1 MKAITTVSSR
11 AVTRL
16 ALALA
21 PSVGLAAVV
30 LAGCGDDGTALPTDA
45 AAPDSA
51 PAPRE
56 VVMETQSLAPGELA
70 EGIMTGGVGG
80 RAVIH
85 LEAPV
90 AELDWNIHGHAGGGT
105 QTVFEQLN
113 QRIVDYVFE
122 PTATADWYLLLRN
135 SGPAAMDVTVRV
147 ELYGDLQWRWQ

>member
-1 MKAITTVSSR
+1 MTARSLLLAALTF
-11 AVTRL
+11 A

-21 PSVGLAAVV
+21 ACG
-30 LAGCGDDGTALPTDA
+30 GDDTGSATDA
-45 AAPDSA
+45 APIDQGTGVDA
-51 PAPRE
+51 APRQ
-56 VVMETQSLAPGELA
+56 VILETVSLVPGELA
-70 EGIMTGGVGG
+70 EGIMTGGPSDY
-80 RAVIH
+80 AVIH

-90 AELDWNIHGHAGGGT
+90 AELDWNIHGHAGGAT

-113 QRIVDYVFE
+113 QRTVDYVFE